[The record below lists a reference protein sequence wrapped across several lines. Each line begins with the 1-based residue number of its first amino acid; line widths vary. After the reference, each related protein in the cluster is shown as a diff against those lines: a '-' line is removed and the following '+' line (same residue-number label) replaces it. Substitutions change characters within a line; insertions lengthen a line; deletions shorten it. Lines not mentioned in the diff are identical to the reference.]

1 MHLEYIQW
9 NCHKVSLKNSQYCFI
24 KQQAIAWANVDLDL
38 CHYIMLLGHNELRKQ
53 ISFHFTTFSS
63 ARSPWQYGVMN
74 VVIYNPFSSDH
85 LKVFY
90 NVQMTNYM
98 HVQNKHSSNNPVE

>member
-1 MHLEYIQW
+1 MRW
-9 NCHKVSLKNSQYCFI
+9 
-24 KQQAIAWANVDLDL
+24 
-38 CHYIMLLGHNELRKQ
+38 
-53 ISFHFTTFSS
+53 
-63 ARSPWQYGVMN
+63 PWQYGVMN
-74 VVIYNPFSSDH
+74 VVIYNPFSTEH